1 MENMNPSRCP
11 TADGSLPGMC
21 ADLVFPF
28 VPMQCENPER
38 YEAQEGL
45 ATGTLFPGLNL
56 PFFKAVRSRMNCE
69 NRALCELM
77 ALGFAITEL
86 GLYLDTHKNDK
97 EALHLYREYVALAED
112 GRKRYEAVYGPLM
125 QKHSGDDSRG
135 WNWIDSPWPWEYEG
149 GRK

>member
-1 MENMNPSRCP
+1 METMKPNGCP
-11 TADGSLPGMC
+11 TMEGSLPGQC
-21 ADLVFPF
+21 ASMVFPY
-28 VPMQCENPER
+28 VPMQGESPER
-38 YEAQEGL
+38 YDAQEGL

-56 PFFKAVRSRMNCE
+56 PFFKAIRSRMNCD

-77 ALGFAITEL
+77 ALSFAITEL
-86 GLYLDTHKNDK
+86 GLYLDTHKNDR
-97 EALHLYREYVALAED
+97 EALRLYREYVAMAED

-125 QKHSGDDSRG
+125 QKHAGDDQNG